1 MKKLG
6 AVIIGSLLVLGV
18 FTFANSDFW
27 GSSHALA

>member
-18 FTFANSDFW
+18 LTFANSKFG
-27 GSSHALA
+27 GSAHALA